1 MSKPAINVWQAAAT
15 DNPTSRW
22 QKNDAFRLEQS
33 DDTLD
38 AVSKLVQRGAAKDLQ
53 DFDNHLDNV
62 ANDWTNEHLNRDLK
76 QLLAMY

>member
-1 MSKPAINVWQAAAT
+1 MKKPAINVWQASAT
-15 DNPTSRW
+15 ETTSRW
-22 QKNDAFRLEQS
+22 TKTDAFRLEQS

-62 ANDWTNEHLNRDLK
+62 ANDWSNEHLNRDLK